1 MRTSLYDTLVE
12 LSSRLA
18 DVDLLDEVG
27 HDCIDDANALLERIR
42 PTLNSVRGLELQ
54 KCSVPIRYEPDFFS
68 SHTSDFQNLNKL
80 ASAFR
85 FAADVDFFRGYY
97 EAGAQNGIC
106 ILDLANAF
114 RRGGIVVDQ
123 LVSVAVS
130 GYGVAC
136 LRSVRE
142 RFPDAVRCDLIGKL
156 QRYELERESLCTI
169 KERDAKW
176 LATSGYEEDGGKLS
190 EDELID
196 RDSELSV
203 AEQRAMIQ
211 MVNEFGNRP
220 ESEMQVIQD
229 GQDRRALAST
239 RLLVVDLA
247 IRCWEHANGRYP
259 SSLNDLVPAILVD
272 VPRDP
277 FTDEDFIYVPSN
289 DSFLL
294 YSTGPDKRDTGGN
307 FGSWLAVSNGG
318 YDLCLDSEEYW
329 PECGINHRRPSRLRR
344 LWKCLWSGWRDK
356 RFAADLTDS

>member
-1 MRTSLYDTLVE
+1 MW
-12 LSSRLA
+12 
-18 DVDLLDEVG
+18 
-27 HDCIDDANALLERIR
+27 
-42 PTLNSVRGLELQ
+42 
-54 KCSVPIRYEPDFFS
+54 PIRYEPDFFS

-142 RFPDAVRCDLIGKL
+142 RFPDPVRCDLIGKL
-156 QRYELERESLCTI
+156 QRCELERESLCTI

-176 LATSGYEEDGGKLS
+176 LATSGYEEDGRKLS

-211 MVNEFGNRP
+211 LVNEFGNRP
-220 ESEMQVIQD
+220 ESEMQVIQNE
-229 GQDRRALAST
+229 QDRRALAST

-247 IRCWEHANGRYP
+247 IGCWKHANGRCP
-259 SSLNDLVPAILVD
+259 SSLDDLVPAILVD
-272 VPRDP
+272 IPVDP
-277 FTDEDFIYVPSN
+277 FTGDDFIYVPSG

-294 YSTGPDKRDTGGN
+294 YSTGPDKQDAGGS
-307 FGSWLAVSNGG
+307 FGPWLAVSNGG

-329 PECGINHRRPSRLRR
+329 SECGLNHRRPSRLQRLLEWLRFGRR
-344 LWKCLWSGWRDK
+344 NK
-356 RFAADLTDS
+356 RLAADPADS